1 MTETSAET
9 NEKKNET
16 SKKDNE
22 TSPLVSKLLIAGQLF
37 AIGAVIFSAWSSHTQ
52 SKAQID
58 KMAKIVAKYEVQL
71 DKAIAEDKDIGKR
84 YVNNLRKALKGLT
97 PKERELLLSIYDSK

>member
-1 MTETSAET
+1 MSDTNTDTIETST
-9 NEKKNET
+9 
-16 SKKDNE
+16 KDNE
-22 TSPLVSKLLIAGQLF
+22 TSPLVRKALIVGQVF

-52 SKAQID
+52 SQAQID

-84 YVNNLRKALKGLT
+84 YVKNLRDALKGLT
-97 PKERELLLSIYDSK
+97 PKEREILLSIYDSK

>member
-1 MTETSAET
+1 MTDT
-9 NEKKNET
+9 NTKET
-16 SKKDNE
+16 SKIDAG
-22 TSPLVSKLLIAGQLF
+22 TSTLVSKFLTTGQVF
-37 AIGAVIFSAWSSHTQ
+37 AIVSVIFSAWSSHTQ

-58 KMAKIVAKYEVQL
+58 KMANIVAKYEMQL

-97 PKERELLLSIYDSK
+97 PKEREILLSIYDSK